1 MILSRKKL
9 NKIVTDSFGIKGH
22 ETVLVTGPAKWMY
35 AVAVEC
41 EKVGALPLLC
51 LASPQIYSEKV
62 LQTKFRSVTNDQLL
76 SITEEIDAWVEI
88 CLPFP
93 RRSGTKQTCKKPE
106 AGVVMPDW
114 VARIME
120 RGVRQCS
127 LTVPEGP
134 LRIRD
139 AVMKALEA
147 DVEYMVTLGKKLQV
161 SLGSVKNVHIT
172 TELGTDL
179 HLALAGTGVAV
190 DCGRWD
196 PKLNVDNIVYVPG
209 GGVVT
214 VPDETSANGL
224 VVVPVAYLRRAHSR
238 WIRGLQLHFDRGKVN
253 LATVRAKSGLQI
265 FNRILEETTGD
276 KDVIAEFAIGV
287 NPNVRNLIGSMRVD
301 ELMGG
306 SARIAIGDNYGWMN
320 GKNKSDLHWDF
331 ILPEATV
338 ELEGKTIL
346 ERGRFQL
353 S

>member
-1 MILSRKKL
+1 MLAVSMILSRKKL
-9 NKIVTDSFGIKGH
+9 NRIIMDSFGIKAS
-22 ETVLVTGPAKWMY
+22 EMVLITGPAKWMY

-51 LASPQIYSEKV
+51 LDSPQIYGGKV
-62 LQTKFRSVTNDQLL
+62 SQTKFRSVTNDQLL
-76 SITEEIDAWVEI
+76 SITEEIDAWIEI

-93 RRSGTKQTCKKPE
+93 RINKPE
-106 AGVVMPDW
+106 VGVVMPDW
-114 VARIME
+114 IARIIE

-147 DVEYMVTLGKKLQV
+147 DVENMVTLGKNLRELLV
-161 SLGSVKNVHIT
+161 LTKNVHVT

-179 HLALAGTGVAV
+179 HLVLAGTGVAV
-190 DCGRWD
+190 DCGRWNPD
-196 PKLNVDNIVYVPG
+196 LRVDNIVYMPG
-209 GGVVT
+209 GIVETLPV
-214 VPDETSANGL
+214 ETSANGL
-224 VVVPVAYLRRAHSR
+224 VIVPTAYLRRAHSG
-238 WIRGLQLHFDRGKVN
+238 WIRRLQLHFDRGKV
-253 LATVRAKSGLQI
+253 KSVQSQTRLCV
-265 FNRILEETTGD
+265 FKRILEEAKGD
-276 KDVIAEFAIGV
+276 KNVIAEFAIGV
-287 NPNVRNLIGSMRVD
+287 NPNVQNIIGSMRVD

-306 SARIAIGDNYGWMN
+306 SVHIAIGDNYGWMN

-346 ERGRFQL
+346 ERGEFQL